1 VIKQRTA
8 ALALALALLLAAC
21 GGGDGDSPGPDDD
34 AQPAAG
40 EGGDVEID
48 VVMGDIFYQPT
59 GVEIASGAM
68 LTVNASNEGA
78 AEHDFEFEDGQGTGI
93 VAPGES
99 ATGEFGP
106 FEESTVA
113 FCTVPGHREAGMEF
127 DITVTD

>member
-1 VIKQRTA
+1 MIKQLTA

-21 GGGDGDSPGPDDD
+21 GGGDGDSPGPADD

-48 VVMGDIFYQPT
+48 VVMGDIFYQPE
-59 GVEIASGAM
+59 GVEVPAGAM

-78 AEHDFEFEDGQGTGI
+78 ADHDFQLEDGEGTGI

-99 ATGEFGP
+99 ASGTFGP
-106 FEESTVA
+106 FEEDAVA

-127 DITVTD
+127 DITVTE